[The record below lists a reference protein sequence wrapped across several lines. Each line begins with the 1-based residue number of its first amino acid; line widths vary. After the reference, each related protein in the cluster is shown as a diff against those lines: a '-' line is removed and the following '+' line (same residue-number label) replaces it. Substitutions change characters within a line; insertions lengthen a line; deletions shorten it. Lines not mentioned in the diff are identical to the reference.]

1 MNEFG
6 YHIVN
11 AESQLEAASLANALA
26 AAYPALPIR
35 VGFRQ
40 GKYFVENGPASV
52 GRWDP
57 QRRKVVIVYDE
68 FSHEEAV
75 NIRTFARGF
84 QAAWHAISPTPKK
97 KRCVR
102 KAKSAKKRV
111 NP

>member
-6 YHIVN
+6 YHIVD
-11 AESQLEAASLANALA
+11 AESQSEAASLANALA

-57 QRRKVVIVYDE
+57 KKCKVVTVYDE
-68 FSHEEAV
+68 FSHEEAL

-84 QAAWHAISPTPKK
+84 QAAWRVMEMTQEKK
-97 KRCVR
+97 KKTR
-102 KAKSAKKRV
+102 KKKTKGAK
-111 NP
+111 